1 MLNEIK
7 KILLK
12 PYNEQLDEYREYKSK
27 FDELQDLIIYDSSE
41 KDYDSKKKLL
51 KQESKTN
58 KNKEELIAKKEQI
71 MKEYKEALDLFN
83 ERLEE
88 YYIMKAKLASWNVY
102 DLKTKIEKINEA
114 KKLEEL
120 GLTIEQAKEICN
132 ENGIEFR
139 IDLEEM

>member
-51 KQESKTN
+51 KQENKTN
-58 KNKEELIAKKEQI
+58 KNKEELIVKKEQI